1 MWYLARCHHG
11 TSLNEGEVQLK
22 ILPNGI
28 AVIEGDTHISA
39 WVEQSGTLRIAEA
52 ELTPFRKYI
61 PKCGVVVDC
70 GAAIGD
76 HTATYADWVDLCG
89 RVYAFEPNPEAYECL
104 VKNTEAM
111 PQVTA
116 FRCGLSDVKGLTG
129 VSISPNAGA
138 SFLQDGVYPKTSLVT
153 LDDFS
158 LTPDF
163 IKIDV
168 EGYEPKVLRGAA
180 DTINRSRPVMLIEVN
195 TGALERTGSSRDELL
210 KMISDLDYRAKIT
223 DNRIK
228 WDDPQYDILCLPMEK
243 AQ

>member
-1 MWYLARCHHG
+1 M
-11 TSLNEGEVQLK
+11 K

-28 AVIEGDTHISA
+28 AVIEGDTHLSK
-39 WVEQSGTLRIAEA
+39 WVEDSGTLRIAEK

-61 PKCGVVVDC
+61 PKCGVVIDC

-76 HTATYADWVDLCG
+76 HTVTYADWVDLCG

-104 VKNTEAM
+104 VNNTLSM
-111 PQVTA
+111 PQVST
-116 FRCGLSDVKGLTG
+116 FCCGLSDVRGLTG
-129 VSISPNAGA
+129 IHISPNAGA
-138 SFLQDGVYPKTSLVT
+138 SFLQDGFWPKTSLLA
-153 LDDFS
+153 LDAFT

-180 DTINRSRPVMLIEVN
+180 DTIARSRPVMLIEVN
-195 TGALERTGSSRDELL
+195 AGALKRAGSSRDELL
-210 KMISDLDYRAKIT
+210 KMLSDLEYRAKIT

-228 WDDPQYDILCLPMEK
+228 WDDPQYDVICYPMEK
-243 AQ
+243 Q